1 MRSTSNIVTQD
12 TFPKMYDSWYHAI
25 TTIAYKLP
33 KFSFQL
39 SFLSYRE
46 KSLLP
51 DCNYISYS
59 TDGVPLNFGT
69 ENKRCN
75 EAFVPRAR
83 AIQSTVQWIYLT
95 TDSSRLQRKWWLLLS
110 ENQALVAFLSYWNIA
125 HSLLARSLPISSN
138 PQDHAFN

>member
-46 KSLLP
+46 KSLKTTKSP
-51 DCNYISYS
+51 KVEKVW
-59 TDGVPLNFGT
+59 T
-69 ENKRCN
+69 
-75 EAFVPRAR
+75 
-83 AIQSTVQWIYLT
+83 YLLYET
-95 TDSSRLQRKWWLLLS
+95 SKGI
-110 ENQALVAFLSYWNIA
+110 EPVAFAKNVKNVRPSYNFLFVALLPVVFGEKLSK
-125 HSLLARSLPISSN
+125 SKP
-138 PQDHAFN
+138 